1 MMLSINFLTLLS
13 FFIEKELKI
22 EQFMT
27 KLYIEINYKLMN
39 QIFIL
44 FLIFLFLM
52 HFLLVLIFKLLHIQ
66 VFLLLL
72 HLSYVIK

>member
-1 MMLSINFLTLLS
+1 MLSIKFLTLLS

-44 FLIFLFLM
+44 FLIFLLLM

>member
-1 MMLSINFLTLLS
+1 MLSINFLTLLS

-44 FLIFLFLM
+44 FLISLLLM

>member
-1 MMLSINFLTLLS
+1 MLSINFLTLLS

-44 FLIFLFLM
+44 FLIFLLLM